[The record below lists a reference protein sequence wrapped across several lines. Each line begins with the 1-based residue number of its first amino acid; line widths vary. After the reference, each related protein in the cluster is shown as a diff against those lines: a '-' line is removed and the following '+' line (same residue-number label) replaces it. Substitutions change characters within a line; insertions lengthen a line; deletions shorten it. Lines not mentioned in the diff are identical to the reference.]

1 MRRLCFAIVLV
12 LVARAP
18 RVTTAGT
25 DQFKVIVNPDNPL
38 GAVERD
44 FLRRAYLRKTSEW
57 SGGGT
62 IHPIDLPRAQP
73 VRGRFAKDVLKKT
86 PAQLRSY
93 WSQQVFSG
101 KGTPPPEAKS
111 TAAAIAAVLQDPAAV
126 AYIPADLDP
135 GGAKVLELH

>member
-1 MRRLCFAIVLV
+1 MRRLCLAIVVV

-18 RVTTAGT
+18 RTTAGT
-25 DQFKVIVNPDNPL
+25 DQFKVIVNPGNPV
-38 GAVERD
+38 GAIDRD

-57 SGGGT
+57 GSGGA

-73 VRGRFAKDVLKKT
+73 SRGRFAKDVLHKT
-86 PAQLRSY
+86 PSQLRSY

-135 GGAKVLELH
+135 GGAKVLELR